1 VKDLSPSTAIIT
13 RKDQIRSKKCNG
25 IYRSKNHNKVLNKN
39 THYLQGRTGMD
50 RTIYFNRESVLGLA
64 RTGLIFTGLQE
75 GAQPGGG
82 G

>member
-1 VKDLSPSTAIIT
+1 MY
-13 RKDQIRSKKCNG
+13 N
-25 IYRSKNHNKVLNKN
+25 NHNNSVTVNSFFI
-39 THYLQGRTGMD
+39 H
-50 RTIYFNRESVLGLA
+50 VLGLA

>member
-1 VKDLSPSTAIIT
+1 MA
-13 RKDQIRSKKCNG
+13 
-25 IYRSKNHNKVLNKN
+25 KNVVL
-39 THYLQGRTGMD
+39 LEM
-50 RTIYFNRESVLGLA
+50 IESLEWYYISFIWENHMCCCPQAVAPKYISFSDSESIKHSQLFVLGLA

>member
-1 VKDLSPSTAIIT
+1 MGQHSRAAYPGGHHQASG
-13 RKDQIRSKKCNG
+13 RKEGYQD
-25 IYRSKNHNKVLNKN
+25 
-39 THYLQGRTGMD
+39 
-50 RTIYFNRESVLGLA
+50 VLGLA

>member
-1 VKDLSPSTAIIT
+1 MPWATAEDESWTCFTVKSEVTTEVKALKSE
-13 RKDQIRSKKCNG
+13 C
-25 IYRSKNHNKVLNKN
+25 
-39 THYLQGRTGMD
+39 
-50 RTIYFNRESVLGLA
+50 VLGLA

>member
-1 VKDLSPSTAIIT
+1 LSVWAFFSNLGKK
-13 RKDQIRSKKCNG
+13 RKKKKKKKQEKEKEKKKGNVFHKLC
-25 IYRSKNHNKVLNKN
+25 SC
-39 THYLQGRTGMD
+39 
-50 RTIYFNRESVLGLA
+50 VLGSA

>member
-1 VKDLSPSTAIIT
+1 MVMVLRKALGVPEMLEQDYCKACFYQVIPSYC
-13 RKDQIRSKKCNG
+13 SNG
-25 IYRSKNHNKVLNKN
+25 LCYCV
-39 THYLQGRTGMD
+39 Y
-50 RTIYFNRESVLGLA
+50 VLGLA

>member
-1 VKDLSPSTAIIT
+1 MNMLIT
-13 RKDQIRSKKCNG
+13 MELTLIFVICLCCNL
-25 IYRSKNHNKVLNKN
+25 I
-39 THYLQGRTGMD
+39 
-50 RTIYFNRESVLGLA
+50 FNYTTVLGLA